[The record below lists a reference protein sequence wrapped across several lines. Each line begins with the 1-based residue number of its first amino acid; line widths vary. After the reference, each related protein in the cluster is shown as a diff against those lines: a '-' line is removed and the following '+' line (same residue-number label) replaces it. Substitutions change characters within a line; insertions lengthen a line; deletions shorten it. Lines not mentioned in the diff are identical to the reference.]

1 MQLQYGA
8 ISADYTVLQQA
19 VLNQKGCVLASWDA
33 PEDATTGAR
42 YDLRTVVEDV
52 QLYIRRGCVPAL
64 IARSGKTGRR
74 VLLTF
79 DDPQKRRRAG

>member
-1 MQLQYGA
+1 M
-8 ISADYTVLQQA
+8 
-19 VLNQKGCVLASWDA
+19 LAAWDA

-42 YDLRTVVEDV
+42 YDLRAVVEDV

-64 IARSGKTGRR
+64 IARRGKTGRR

-79 DDPQKRRRAG
+79 DDPQKRRRAQVKANAWNQAPYYYGVDQSIYTVS